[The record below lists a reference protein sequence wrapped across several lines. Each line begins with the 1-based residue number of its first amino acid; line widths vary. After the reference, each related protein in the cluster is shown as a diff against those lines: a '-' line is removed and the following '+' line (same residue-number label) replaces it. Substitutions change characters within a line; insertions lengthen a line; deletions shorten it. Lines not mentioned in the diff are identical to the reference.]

1 MRLRISAF
9 VTCALL
15 LFGVRAPAAEP
26 TLPPFHAA
34 LRDARA
40 IHALLAAAVAAPD
53 PQHPS
58 LGASLATYAKN
69 TGTDPARHEGFEAAS
84 RRIVAGLPAEKI
96 SPAATGQR
104 LTALADMLSAQLR
117 SLEALRLDLRPD
129 NFSSVAPAL
138 HATALLARFHVRRIH
153 AAVHYNLFL
162 RSQRLA
168 ELYAATLDAQAGL
181 AHWRDLV
188 ALLGDRETLTFG
200 TPPVVVQ
207 GAWRAELTR
216 LEFDFKDLE
225 AMCCPP
231 DDSWVREKVWSP
243 ATTP

>member
-1 MRLRISAF
+1 MRPLFSAF
-9 VTCALL
+9 VVCALI

-40 IHALLAAAVAAPD
+40 IHTLLAAAVAAPD
-53 PQHPS
+53 PLHPS
-58 LGASLATYAKN
+58 LGTPLATYAKN
-69 TGTDPARHEGFEAAS
+69 TGTDPARYEGFEAAA
-84 RRIVAGLPAEKI
+84 RRIVAGRPAEKI
-96 SPAATGQR
+96 APDATGHR
-104 LTALADMLSAQLR
+104 LTALADSLAAHLR

-129 NFSSVAPAL
+129 NFSSAAPVL

-153 AAVHYNLFL
+153 AAIHYNLFL
-162 RSQRLA
+162 RGQRLA
-168 ELYAATLDAQAGL
+168 ELYAATLDAQAAL

-188 ALLGDRETLTFG
+188 ALLGDRDTLSFG
-200 TPPVVVQ
+200 TPPIILR
-207 GAWRAELTR
+207 GAWRAELAR
-216 LEFDFKDLE
+216 LEFDYKDLE

-231 DDSWVREKVWSP
+231 DDAWIREKVWSP

>member
-1 MRLRISAF
+1 MRLLFSCFFAA
-9 VTCALL
+9 ALFL
-15 LFGVRAPAAEP
+15 SGVRASAAEP

-40 IHALLAAAVAAPD
+40 IHTLLAAAIAAPD
-53 PQHPS
+53 PLHPS
-58 LGASLATYAKN
+58 LGTPLATYAKN
-69 TGTDPARHEGFEAAS
+69 TGTDPVRYEGFEAAS
-84 RRIVAGLPAEKI
+84 RRIVAGRPAEKI
-96 SPAATGQR
+96 APDATGQR
-104 LTALADMLSAQLR
+104 LTAIADSLAAHLR

-129 NFSSVAPAL
+129 NFSSAAPVL

-153 AAVHYNLFL
+153 AAIHYNLFL
-162 RSQRLA
+162 RGQRLA
-168 ELYAATLDAQAGL
+168 ELYAATLDAQAAL

-200 TPPVVVQ
+200 TPPLTLR
-207 GAWRAELTR
+207 GAWRAELAR
-216 LEFDFKDLE
+216 LEFDYKDLE

-231 DDSWVREKVWSP
+231 DESWVREKVWSP

>member
-1 MRLRISAF
+1 MRPLFSAF
-9 VTCALL
+9 VVCALI

-40 IHALLAAAVAAPD
+40 IHTLLAAAIAAPD
-53 PQHPS
+53 PLHPS
-58 LGASLATYAKN
+58 LGTPLATYAKN
-69 TGTDPARHEGFEAAS
+69 TGTDPARYEGFEAAA
-84 RRIVAGLPAEKI
+84 RRIVAGRPAEKI
-96 SPAATGQR
+96 APDATGHR
-104 LTALADMLSAQLR
+104 LTALADSLAAHLR

-129 NFSSVAPAL
+129 NFSSAAPVL

-153 AAVHYNLFL
+153 AAIHYNLFL
-162 RSQRLA
+162 RGQRLA
-168 ELYAATLDAQAGL
+168 ELYAATLDAQAAL

-188 ALLGDRETLTFG
+188 VLLGDRDTLSFG
-200 TPPVVVQ
+200 TPPIILR
-207 GAWRAELTR
+207 GAWRAELAR
-216 LEFDFKDLE
+216 LEFDYKDLE

-231 DDSWVREKVWSP
+231 DDAWIREKVWSP

>member
-1 MRLRISAF
+1 MRLLFSAF
-9 VTCALL
+9 VVCALI
-15 LFGVRAPAAEP
+15 LFDANAPAAEP

-34 LRDARA
+34 LRDARD
-40 IHALLAAAVAAPD
+40 IHTLLAAAVAAPD
-53 PQHPS
+53 PLHPS

-69 TGTDPARHEGFEAAS
+69 TGTDPARYEGFEAAS
-84 RRIVAGLPAEKI
+84 RRIVAGRPAEKI

-104 LTALADMLSAQLR
+104 LTALADSLAAHLR

-153 AAVHYNLFL
+153 ASVHYNLFL

-188 ALLGDRETLTFG
+188 ALVGDREAFTFG
-200 TPPVVVQ
+200 TPPVTVR

-216 LEFDFKDLE
+216 LEFDYKDLE